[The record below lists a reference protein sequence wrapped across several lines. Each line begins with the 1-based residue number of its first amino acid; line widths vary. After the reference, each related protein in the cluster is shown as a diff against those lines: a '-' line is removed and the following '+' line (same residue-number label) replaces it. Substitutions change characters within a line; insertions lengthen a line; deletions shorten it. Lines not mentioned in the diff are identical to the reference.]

1 MHIFI
6 MWKSSPFIW
15 YLTRQSWIIIFSIIT
30 LCPLEGAM
38 YILIE
43 RHIAYNHRAINTL
56 LTIPH
61 TSKSIKPFRLQEGT
75 KKQTNIHT
83 YNQKTLPSSFGSRV
97 KRSKTGG
104 HSELLLY
111 EFWKLTLLDMWLF
124 TMENEYFFSRIC
136 KSRRTKVVQNDPLSH
151 PLLA

>member
-1 MHIFI
+1 MHIFV

-38 YILIE
+38 YILME

-111 EFWKLTLLDMWLF
+111 EFWKLTKKNLF
-124 TMENEYFFSRIC
+124 HRNFVGHVTFYHGKRIFFFANLQIS
-136 KSRRTKVVQNDPLSH
+136 
-151 PLLA
+151 